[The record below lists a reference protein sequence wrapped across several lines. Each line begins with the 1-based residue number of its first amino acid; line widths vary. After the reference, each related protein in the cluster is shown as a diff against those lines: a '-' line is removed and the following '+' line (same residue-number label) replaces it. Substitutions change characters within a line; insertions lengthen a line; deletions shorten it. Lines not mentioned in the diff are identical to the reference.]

1 MVTYLHITYDREN
14 PAGIYTKKVDKDK
27 FESEIALE
35 VFLALIESDHF
46 EKQEIIRLVNSMKF
60 FIYDIEK

>member
-46 EKQEIIRLVNSMKF
+46 EKQ
-60 FIYDIEK
+60 